1 MMQNNQYNFN
11 LVVICNITMSD
22 NISVAIEILY
32 KYCAALHLY
41 LYPVP
46 RFLLI
51 KMFKITS
58 FKKNL

>member
-1 MMQNNQYNFN
+1 
-11 LVVICNITMSD
+11 MSD